1 MNKKRLMMFLNADA
15 GAGSGGSAEGGAAG
29 AGGAGEGQGGAG
41 GAAGTAGAGSGEG
54 AAVSPWQLTEK
65 GEFADGWLDRLPK
78 DFEADKQILGQYK
91 SPEAIAKALVHTKK
105 MSGKLGE
112 AIFLPGKDATPEEV
126 AAFRAKIGVPE
137 GADKYPTAIEG
148 LKLDEAQMKE
158 FAGIAHKAGL
168 TPTQF
173 KELVSFEATRAS
185 AMEAKQKAELT
196 AAEET
201 HQKELA
207 AEWGDKFAQ
216 RENQMKRVAQ
226 LAGLPADPK
235 EWTRTNV
242 SLALARYADFLSE
255 DKLVGVGGAPTQA
268 TGKALGMDIISNK
281 NHPLHEKYLKGDLE
295 TRKYVTRLL
304 DSK

>member
-15 GAGSGGSAEGGAAG
+15 GAGSGGAGDAGAGAGAGQGQGAAGGAAG
-29 AGGAGEGQGGAG
+29 AGV
-41 GAAGTAGAGSGEG
+41 GEG
-54 AAVSPWQLTEK
+54 ASASPWHLTEK

-112 AIFLPGKDATPEEV
+112 AIFMPGKDATPEEV
-126 AAFRAKIGVPE
+126 AAFRAKMGVPE
-137 GADKYPTAIEG
+137 AADKYPTAIEG

-168 TPTQF
+168 TPAQF
-173 KELVSFEATRAS
+173 KDLVSFEATRAS
-185 AMEAKQKAELT
+185 AMDAKQKADLAT
-196 AAEET
+196 AEEA
-201 HQKELA
+201 HQKELS
-207 AEWGDKFAQ
+207 AEWGEKFAQ

-255 DKLVGVGGAPTQA
+255 DKLVGVEGAPTQQ
-268 TGKALGMDIISNK
+268 TGKALGLDIISNK
-281 NHPLHEKYLKGDLE
+281 NNPMHEKYLKGDLE

>member
-15 GAGSGGSAEGGAAG
+15 GAGAGGGGTDPGAAVAG
-29 AGGAGEGQGGAG
+29 AGQGEGQGAVAGGAGG
-41 GAAGTAGAGSGEG
+41 GSGEG
-54 AAVSPWQLTEK
+54 TVASPWQLTDK

-78 DFEADKQILGQYK
+78 DFEADKQILGQFK

-126 AAFRAKIGVPE
+126 AAFRAKLGVPE
-137 GADKYPTAIEG
+137 AVDKYPTAIEG

-168 TPTQF
+168 TPAQF
-173 KELVSFEATRAS
+173 KDLVSFEATRAS
-185 AMEAKQKAELT
+185 AMDAKQKAELQT
-196 AAEET
+196 AEDT

-207 AEWGDKFAQ
+207 AEWGEKFAQ

-226 LAGLPADPK
+226 LAGLPSDPK

-255 DKLVGVGGAPTQA
+255 DKLVGVGGAPTQQ

-281 NHPLHEKYLKGDLE
+281 NNPMHEKYLKGDIE

>member
-15 GAGSGGSAEGGAAG
+15 GAGSGGSGEGG
-29 AGGAGEGQGGAG
+29 GGGEAQGQGQGGASGGGEGG
-41 GAAGTAGAGSGEG
+41 GAPA
-54 AAVSPWQLTEK
+54 SPWHLTDK

-112 AIFLPGKDATPEEV
+112 ALFLPGKDATPEEV
-126 AAFRAKIGVPE
+126 AAFRSKLGVPE
-137 GADKYPTAIEG
+137 SVDKYPTAIEG

-158 FAGIAHKAGL
+158 FAAIAHKAGL
-168 TPTQF
+168 TPAQF
-173 KELVSFEATRAS
+173 KDLVGFEAGRAS
-185 AMEAKQKAELT
+185 ALEAKQKAELAT
-196 AAEET
+196 AEET

-207 AEWGDKFAQ
+207 KEWGDKFAQ

-255 DKLVGVGGAPTQA
+255 DKLVGVGGAPTQQ
-268 TGKALGMDIISNK
+268 TGKALGMDIISNGVAV
-281 NHPLHEKYLKGDLE
+281 H
-295 TRKYVTRLL
+295 TL
-304 DSK
+304 DI